1 MDQRLPPPKR
11 IRARH
16 LAQKG
21 FCLCCSALTSDRL
34 TEVLCTDWAKAR
46 DVAKCCLCT
55 QVGSARRYWGRVRPD
70 RYGASQLEHV
80 PQRDALLTLAS
91 RPVTL
96 ADSNSRSN
104 LSLGAKLRSDG
115 RAPNQMRPVKI
126 TPDFITVAEGSVLIE
141 VGQTRV
147 ICTATVDAGVPS
159 FLKGSGK
166 GWVTA
171 EYGMLPRATEQRTTR
186 ESSRGRQSGRT
197 LEISRLIGRSLRAVT
212 DLEKLGERTLWLD
225 CDVIQADGGTR
236 TASITGAFIAVALA
250 FERLVAGGMLRT
262 VPLKDTVA
270 ATSVG
275 LVDGEPTLDLCY
287 EEDARAEVDMNVIMT
302 GSGRFVEI
310 QATAEGRPFGG
321 EELDRLLGL
330 AAGGIG
336 KLTKQQQSLV
346 RMNFG
351 TRDR

>member
-1 MDQRLPPPKR
+1 M
-11 IRARH
+11 
-16 LAQKG
+16 
-21 FCLCCSALTSDRL
+21 
-34 TEVLCTDWAKAR
+34 
-46 DVAKCCLCT
+46 
-55 QVGSARRYWGRVRPD
+55 
-70 RYGASQLEHV
+70 
-80 PQRDALLTLAS
+80 
-91 RPVTL
+91 
-96 ADSNSRSN
+96 
-104 LSLGAKLRSDG
+104 RSDG

-171 EYGMLPRATEQRTTR
+171 EYGMLPRATEQRTAR
-186 ESSRGRQSGRT
+186 EASRGRQSGRT

-336 KLTKQQQSLV
+336 KLTEQQQSLV

-351 TRDR
+351 TRAR